1 MFTTLSGKTLHQ
13 EEEEHGDIWVML
25 GLWIKESER
34 KPGVKVRMFKMSL
47 VEGGVVTVEGGVV
60 TKESDLI

>member
-25 GLWIKESER
+25 SLWIKGSER
-34 KPGVKVRMFKMSL
+34 KPGVKVRMFKVSV
-47 VEGGVVTVEGGVV
+47 VEGGDINKRE
-60 TKESDLI
+60 

>member
-13 EEEEHGDIWVML
+13 EEEEHGGIWVML

-47 VEGGVVTVEGGVV
+47 VEGGVVT
-60 TKESDLI
+60 KE

>member
-47 VEGGVVTVEGGVV
+47 VEGGVVT
-60 TKESDLI
+60 KESDLI